1 MSDLSPSKL
10 NDQLLEDTPPS
21 PKKEL
26 PAQDQM
32 VTSGTP
38 SVIPAVPLKKR
49 AVLET
54 QVETVKP
61 KKRIVLNR
69 NNFPT
74 PILSRAAVEPVK
86 VVSSLEAENGKEE
99 AIAMES
105 EEIPTTS
112 GSIKKVVSLATE
124 KKKVLSDAEVSFS
137 YLFLVVNFCELSI
150 KII

>member
-1 MSDLSPSKL
+1 M
-10 NDQLLEDTPPS
+10 EDTPSSPKKELPS

-38 SVIPAVPLKKR
+38 SVIPSVPLKKR
-49 AVLET
+49 AVLQT

-74 PILSRAAVEPVK
+74 PILSQAAVEPVK
-86 VVSSLEAENGKEE
+86 VVSTTEAENGKEP
-99 AIAMES
+99 IAVES

-112 GSIKKVVSLATE
+112 GSSKKVVSLATE
-124 KKKVLSDAEVSFS
+124 KKKVVTDAEVSFS
-137 YLFLVVNFCELSI
+137 YFIFIV
-150 KII
+150 